1 MATLT
6 QGATPKGGLANQ
18 SGHGRRVPAPP
29 AVGCHSTKAADAPQ
43 AGPESQALQW
53 IKWGG

>member
-29 AVGCHSTKAADAPQ
+29 AVGWHSTKAADAPQ